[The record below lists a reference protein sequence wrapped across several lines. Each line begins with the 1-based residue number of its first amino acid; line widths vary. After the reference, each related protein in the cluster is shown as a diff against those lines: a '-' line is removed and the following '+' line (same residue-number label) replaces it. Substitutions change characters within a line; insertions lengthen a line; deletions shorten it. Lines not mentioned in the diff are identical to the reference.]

1 MWLSE
6 PRSVAMREPAV
17 AGTFYPALPRALA
30 ELVDRQFD
38 EAAHLPAE
46 GAKSWT
52 ASTEPL
58 GLLVPHAGLAYSGV
72 VAAAGWRL
80 LAGSARAPK
89 PASPAPTIVVLG
101 TNHRAAWLDGIGA
114 WERGSWETPLGEV
127 EVASDLAAS
136 ILALGPPFV
145 TDPRAHLEE
154 HSIEVQLPFVQRVLP
169 DARIVPLA
177 VAAGIG
183 PAAIDAG
190 ARLGTLLAQR
200 RASGDAVVLAISS
213 DMAHYP
219 THAEATRITARLLPA
234 ILALDPV
241 ELARRER
248 ALVGDGFAGVACGMC
263 GIEPAVLGLA
273 ALAAM
278 SAAPGVRIASATSA
292 DAGGDTERT
301 VGYLTVAFGPA

>member
-1 MWLSE
+1 MWVSE
-6 PRSVAMREPAV
+6 ARSVTMREPAV
-17 AGTFYPALPRALA
+17 AGTFYPTVPRALT
-30 ELVDRQFD
+30 ELVDRQLD
-38 EAAHLPAE
+38 EAAHLPAR
-46 GAKSWT
+46 GAATWT
-52 ASTEPL
+52 SPTAPL
-58 GLLVPHAGLAYSGV
+58 GLLVPHAGLVYSGV

-80 LAGSARAPK
+80 LTGSAEAAGQPQ
-89 PASPAPTIVVLG
+89 TIVLLG
-101 TNHRAAWLDGIGA
+101 TNHRAAWLDGVGA
-114 WERGSWETPLGEV
+114 WGRGTWQTPLGEV
-127 EVASDLAAS
+127 PVDAELATS

-154 HSIEVQLPFVQRVLP
+154 HSIEVQLPFVQRVLRE
-169 DARIVPLA
+169 ARIVPLA

-200 RASGDAVVLAISS
+200 RALGDTVAVAISS

-234 ILALDPV
+234 IVALDPV

-292 DAGGDTERT
+292 DAGGAPDRT
-301 VGYLTVAFGPA
+301 VGYLTVAFAPT